1 MGNVIAFVPASGGV
15 GASTLAAAVAVRAAM
30 VGRSCAAVDLDRY
43 AGSLEV
49 RFGVEHSAG
58 WRWPELSEVAGVVDG
73 EALAAELPMSCGV
86 AVLAGYG
93 PHGWGRAPGDVPG
106 GPPGG
111 QWTEGSGEDDG
122 EPFGRKLGASPS
134 EAREGGDFLVQL
146 ADVVTGLSLAL
157 DLTVLD
163 LSRDV
168 DVLAAVAHLVDAVVV
183 VAGSDVG
190 QLTALSHVVPG
201 VRRVVRASRVAG
213 GSWESGPPPLPVE
226 PWLVLRGTGVEPA
239 LQDLVMDAL
248 DVPLV
253 AVVGDDRLVLG
264 DLADGLPPGARARG
278 DVVRAADAVL
288 LRLARQELAA

>member
-49 RFGVEHSAG
+49 TFGVEHSAG
-58 WRWPELSEVAGVVDG
+58 WRWSELSEVAGVVDG
-73 EALAAELPMSCGV
+73 EALAAQLPMSCGV
-86 AVLAGYG
+86 AVLAGCA
-93 PHGWGRAPGDVPG
+93 PRGWGPAPGDVSG
-106 GPPGG
+106 GPPDGE
-111 QWTEGSGEDDG
+111 WTEETGED
-122 EPFGRKLGASPS
+122 EAFARPLGVAPAKAH
-134 EAREGGDFLVQL
+134 EAGDFLAQL
-146 ADVVTGLSLAL
+146 PDVVAGLSLAL

-183 VAGSDVG
+183 VAGSDIG
-190 QLTALSHVVPG
+190 QLTAVSHVVPG
-201 VRRVVRASRVAG
+201 VRRVVRASRVDT

-226 PWLVLRGTGVEPA
+226 PWLVLRGTAVEPA

-248 DVPLV
+248 DVALV